1 MKILV
6 VDDDPHILD
15 SVVVGLQMQWRD
27 REVISARDGQEALQK
42 FFKHHPDLV
51 LLDVNMPRSNG
62 FEVLQAIRRVSD
74 VPIIILTARDD
85 EIDQVRG
92 LEGGADDYITKP
104 FSHLTFIARINSVLR
119 RTEGSGPSEIA
130 APFIAGDLVI
140 DFQSQRVTRDGEHI
154 RLTPAEYR
162 LVAALAR
169 NSGRVMTHHA
179 LIDRI
184 WGTDSMSTTNH
195 LKVIVSRLRTK
206 IERPNGPRWIE
217 TVRGTGYRLVL
228 PEGGSA
234 QDRATGAPT
243 SHP

>member
-27 REVISARDGQEALQK
+27 RQVISARDGQEAIER
-42 FFKHHPDLV
+42 FFQHHPDLV
-51 LLDVNMPRSNG
+51 VLDVNLPRANG
-62 FEVLQAIRRVSD
+62 FEVLQTIRRVSD

-119 RTEGSGPSEIA
+119 RTEGAAPSETA
-130 APFIAGDLVI
+130 APFIAGDLTM
-140 DFQSQRVTRDGEHI
+140 DFQSQRLMREGEPI

-162 LVAALAR
+162 LMAALAR
-169 NSGRVMTHHA
+169 NAGRVLTHHA

-184 WGTDSMSTTNH
+184 WGTDSMATTNH

-206 IERPNGPRWIE
+206 IERPGGPRWIE

-228 PEGGSA
+228 PENNGVPARLHDS
-234 QDRATGAPT
+234 PT